1 MGTTMPLR
9 ECAMSECSLRRRV
22 LDLGFECDEDG
33 CIFWSQIGPEH
44 ARPQCAV
51 EYFGLLGEPGRELAE
66 WLLSLKE
73 RADIETALGLRHQER
88 AEEV

>member
-1 MGTTMPLR
+1 LE
-9 ECAMSECSLRRRV
+9 ECELRRRV
-22 LDLGFECDEDG
+22 LGAGIACDEDD

-44 ARPQCAV
+44 ARPRCAV
-51 EYFGLLGEPGRELAE
+51 QYFGLLGEPGKELAE

-73 RADIETALGLRHQER
+73 RADIETVLGLKHQEH

>member
-1 MGTTMPLR
+1 
-9 ECAMSECSLRRRV
+9 
-22 LDLGFECDEDG
+22 
-33 CIFWSQIGPEH
+33 
-44 ARPQCAV
+44 
-51 EYFGLLGEPGRELAE
+51 LLGEPGRELAE